1 MFQGEIFIP
10 GKKPFLNLTLSEKLN
25 RGSLLFA
32 ITYCSILLIDEKWNS
47 SEITLYVKE
56 YTVLNQIVGAVFGIT
71 FISSIF
77 LRFKEFENLNGELKG
92 KLTIDRDGITIND
105 NLYEASKIINFKINM
120 IDYYG
125 QKTNYSKSGPY
136 YFHGVKNN
144 LSFDFE
150 TEKVAINFQINSETH
165 LYELKWMLLNIICE
179 EKIPFQRSYLKFF
192 DDEFRDTPTF
202 KKFTEKLLLEKRIVH
217 SDIE

>member
-10 GKKPFLNLTLSEKLN
+10 KKKPFLNLTLSEKLSW
-25 RGSLLFA
+25 GSLV
-32 ITYCSILLIDEKWNS
+32 SILVYCFIFLIDEIWNS
-47 SEITLYVKE
+47 SKIKYYVNE
-56 YTVLNQIVGAVFGIT
+56 HTFVNQIFGTVFGIT

-92 KLTIDRDGITIND
+92 KLIIDRNGITIND
-105 NLYEASKIINFKINM
+105 NLYEASKILNFKINM

-136 YFHGVKNN
+136 YFLGVKNN

-165 LYELKWMLLNIICE
+165 LYELKWILLNIICE
-179 EKIPFQRSYLKFF
+179 EKIPFQRCYLKFF

-202 KKFTEKLLLEKRIVH
+202 KRFTEKLLLDKRLVL

>member
-25 RGSLLFA
+25 WGSLLFA
-32 ITYCSILLIDEKWNS
+32 FTYCSILLIDEKWNS
-47 SEITLYVKE
+47 SEITLYVKQ
-56 YTVLNQIVGAVFGIT
+56 YTVLNQIVGTVFGIT

-92 KLTIDRDGITIND
+92 KLIIDRDGITIND
-105 NLYEASKIINFKINM
+105 NLYEASKIINFKINT

-136 YFHGVKNN
+136 YFQGVKNN

-150 TEKVAINFQINSETH
+150 TEKFAINFQINSETH

>member
-25 RGSLLFA
+25 WGSLLFSF
-32 ITYCSILLIDEKWNS
+32 TYCSILLIDEKWNS

-56 YTVLNQIVGAVFGIT
+56 YTVLNQIVGTVFGIT

-92 KLTIDRDGITIND
+92 KLIIDRDGITIND
-105 NLYEASKIINFKINM
+105 NLYEASKIINFKINT

-136 YFHGVKNN
+136 YFLGVKNN

-165 LYELKWMLLNIICE
+165 LYELKWILLNIICE

-192 DDEFRDTPTF
+192 DDDFRDTPTF
-202 KKFTEKLLLEKRIVH
+202 KKFTEKLLLDKRLVL

>member
-25 RGSLLFA
+25 WGSLLSAFIYA
-32 ITYCSILLIDEKWNS
+32 FIFLADEKWNS

-56 YTVLNQIVGAVFGIT
+56 YTVLNQIFGVIFGIT
-71 FISSIF
+71 FITSI
-77 LRFKEFENLNGELKG
+77 LIRFKEFENLNGELKG
-92 KLTIDRDGITIND
+92 KLIIDRNGITIND
-105 NLYEASKIINFKINM
+105 ELYEASKIINFKINM

-136 YFHGVKNN
+136 YFQGVKNN

-150 TEKVAINFQINSETH
+150 TEKFAINFQINSETH

>member
-10 GKKPFLNLTLSEKLN
+10 DKKPFLNLTLSEKLN
-25 RGSLLFA
+25 WGSLLFA
-32 ITYCSILLIDEKWNS
+32 FTYCSILLIDEKWNS

-56 YTVLNQIVGAVFGIT
+56 YTVLNQIVGTVFGIT

-92 KLTIDRDGITIND
+92 KLIIDRDGITIND
-105 NLYEASKIINFKINM
+105 NLYEASKIINFKINT

-136 YFHGVKNN
+136 YFLGVKNN

-165 LYELKWMLLNIICE
+165 LYELKWILLNIICE

-202 KKFTEKLLLEKRIVH
+202 KRFTEKLLLEKRIVH

>member
-25 RGSLLFA
+25 WGSLLSAFIYA
-32 ITYCSILLIDEKWNS
+32 FIFLADEKWNS

-56 YTVLNQIVGAVFGIT
+56 YTVLNQIFGVIFGIT
-71 FISSIF
+71 FITSI
-77 LRFKEFENLNGELKG
+77 LIRFKEFENLNGELKG
-92 KLTIDRDGITIND
+92 KLIIDRNGLTIND
-105 NLYEASKIINFKINM
+105 ELYEASKIINFKINM

-136 YFHGVKNN
+136 YFQGVKNN

-165 LYELKWMLLNIICE
+165 LYELKWILLNNVSSI
-179 EKIPFQRSYLKFF
+179 
-192 DDEFRDTPTF
+192 
-202 KKFTEKLLLEKRIVH
+202 
-217 SDIE
+217 

>member
-1 MFQGEIFIP
+1 MFRGEIFIP

-25 RGSLLFA
+25 WGSLLFA
-32 ITYCSILLIDEKWNS
+32 FTYCSILLIDEKWNS
-47 SEITLYVKE
+47 SEITLYVKQ
-56 YTVLNQIVGAVFGIT
+56 YTVLNQIVGTVFGIT

-92 KLTIDRDGITIND
+92 KLIIDRDGITIND
-105 NLYEASKIINFKINM
+105 NLYEASKIINFKINT

-136 YFHGVKNN
+136 YFQGVKNN

-150 TEKVAINFQINSETH
+150 TEKFAINFQINSETH

>member
-25 RGSLLFA
+25 WGSWLSMLIYGSIFFA
-32 ITYCSILLIDEKWNS
+32 DEKWNS
-47 SEITLYVKE
+47 GQIKKYIYHYTSINEIF
-56 YTVLNQIVGAVFGIT
+56 AGIFVVA
-71 FISSIF
+71 FISSFF
-77 LRFKEFENLNGELKG
+77 LRLKGFENLNGELKG
-92 KLTIDRDGITIND
+92 KLIIDRNGITIND
-105 NLYEASKIINFKINM
+105 NLYEASKILNFKINM

-136 YFHGVKNN
+136 YFLGIKNN

-165 LYELKWMLLNIICE
+165 LYELKWILLNIICE

-202 KKFTEKLLLEKRIVH
+202 KRFTEKLLLDKRLVL